1 MSMFHHHRFDLGETV
16 SRNVCL
22 AHRPG
27 RTPCSS
33 REAIRTMNS
42 EDSFLLSILSEHIPR
57 KIRRIP
63 DVLQAIGKCLGHDLL
78 TVERQARS
86 QDEVQDTRREQQCR
100 PRDECTMGETYSRTL
115 DRSQRS
121 EVCKWMENDGRR
133 RFDEQVT
140 NRHGRDAGQGRPS
153 SVGIDRSR
161 CETRTGER
169 ERGGRRSMTMSS
181 IQWCVVVEQIETD
194 RRTVII
200 VAECLQRGSI
210 GWHCGLFIHF

>member
-1 MSMFHHHRFDLGETV
+1 MSMLHHHRFDLGETV

-22 AHRPG
+22 DHRSG

-121 EVCKWMENDGRR
+121 ELCNKWMEKEGRG

-140 NRHGRDAGQGRPS
+140 NGHGRDAGQGRPS

-161 CETRTGER
+161 CETRTR
-169 ERGGRRSMTMSS
+169 EGGGRRSMTMSS
-181 IQWCVVVEQIETD
+181 IHCV
-194 RRTVII
+194 
-200 VAECLQRGSI
+200 LSSSK
-210 GWHCGLFIHF
+210 